1 MLAERLRDAPL
12 AASKKALRSVHRSMK
27 AALAAALL
35 AAFSAPASPA
45 RAEGDPAAGRKLARM
60 CAPCHGR
67 DGAAVRPHTPNIGG
81 LDPDY
86 LAVQLGSFRAAE
98 RLHEE
103 MNVVARPLS
112 DAQIADLAAWYAA
125 QPKAN

>member
-1 MLAERLRDAPL
+1 MPAQTR
-12 AASKKALRSVHRSMK
+12 SALRASRRSG
-27 AALAAALL
+27 AALFAAAFGLL
-35 AAFSAPASPA
+35 LVAPAAPA
-45 RAEGDPAAGRKLARM
+45 LANGDPEAGRKLARM

-81 LDPDY
+81 LDADY
-86 LAVQLGSFRAAE
+86 LAVQLGFFRAAE

-112 DAQIADLAAWYAA
+112 DEQIANLAAWYAA

>member
-1 MLAERLRDAPL
+1 MLQETTPPMPAPTR
-12 AASKKALRSVHRSMK
+12 SALRASRR
-27 AALAAALL
+27 AGPALCAVALCALL
-35 AAFSAPASPA
+35 AAPAAPALA
-45 RAEGDPAAGRKLARM
+45 NGDPEAGRKLARM

-81 LDPDY
+81 LDADH
-86 LAVQLGSFRAAE
+86 LAVQLGSFRASE

-103 MNVVARPLS
+103 MNVMARPLS
-112 DAQIADLAAWYAA
+112 DEQIANLAAWCAA

>member
-1 MLAERLRDAPL
+1 MPAPTL
-12 AASKKALRSVHRSMK
+12 SVPGASRRAAPALC
-27 AALAAALL
+27 AAALGFLL
-35 AAFSAPASPA
+35 AVPAVPA
-45 RAEGDPAAGRKLARM
+45 LANGDPEAGRKLARM

-81 LDPDY
+81 LDADY

-112 DAQIADLAAWYAA
+112 DEQIANLAAWYAA

>member
-1 MLAERLRDAPL
+1 MPAPIK
-12 AASKKALRSVHRSMK
+12 SALRASRRVGPALC
-27 AALAAALL
+27 AAVLCALL
-35 AAFSAPASPA
+35 AAPAAPALA
-45 RAEGDPAAGRKLARM
+45 NGDPEAGRKLARM

-81 LDPDY
+81 LDADY
-86 LAVQLGSFRAAE
+86 LAVQLGSFRASE

-112 DAQIADLAAWYAA
+112 DEQIANLAAWYAA